1 MKTKIADFIRNN
13 GIVWKMPL
21 AAALSWEAA
30 KWAGSN
36 HPYLAPL
43 TAILCIQITVSK
55 SIQFAWQRVIGTI
68 AGVLVTSYIAPY
80 IGLNGWS
87 IGLLML
93 LGSIIVWRMNL
104 DHAVTIQVAISIL
117 LVLYFQS
124 KMPSYPYDRIRD
136 TVIGAVVAV
145 LIHILLFPPDSINT
159 AKQKMIRFADHLT
172 VLFFKT
178 AEWVEDGCSTSKAPT
193 IEKELQTLFQ
203 KLHQATTDLDKANQ
217 SLRYN
222 LLAQK
227 KRAAID
233 ELTRQMDQLRSSF
246 ANLSD
251 MIRIFIKWSKSGNF
265 SKEDGRIWGDHL
277 NTLGLLVKNWKT
289 MLDDSKQTM
298 FEPTS
303 ASLAIKAPAHMANEQ
318 YPLALYMNAEQVVQD
333 FQKNIFFNKNS

>member
-87 IGLLML
+87 IGLLLL

-159 AKQKMIRFADHLT
+159 AEQKMIRFADHLT
-172 VLFFKT
+172 VLFF
-178 AEWVEDGCSTSKAPT
+178 
-193 IEKELQTLFQ
+193 
-203 KLHQATTDLDKANQ
+203 
-217 SLRYN
+217 
-222 LLAQK
+222 
-227 KRAAID
+227 
-233 ELTRQMDQLRSSF
+233 
-246 ANLSD
+246 
-251 MIRIFIKWSKSGNF
+251 
-265 SKEDGRIWGDHL
+265 
-277 NTLGLLVKNWKT
+277 
-289 MLDDSKQTM
+289 
-298 FEPTS
+298 
-303 ASLAIKAPAHMANEQ
+303 
-318 YPLALYMNAEQVVQD
+318 
-333 FQKNIFFNKNS
+333 

>member
-1 MKTKIADFIRNN
+1 M
-13 GIVWKMPL
+13 
-21 AAALSWEAA
+21 
-30 KWAGSN
+30 
-36 HPYLAPL
+36 
-43 TAILCIQITVSK
+43 
-55 SIQFAWQRVIGTI
+55 
-68 AGVLVTSYIAPY
+68 
-80 IGLNGWS
+80 
-87 IGLLML
+87 
-93 LGSIIVWRMNL
+93 
-104 DHAVTIQVAISIL
+104 
-117 LVLYFQS
+117 
-124 KMPSYPYDRIRD
+124 
-136 TVIGAVVAV
+136 
-145 LIHILLFPPDSINT
+145 
-159 AKQKMIRFADHLT
+159 
-172 VLFFKT
+172 
-178 AEWVEDGCSTSKAPT
+178 
-193 IEKELQTLFQ
+193 QTLFQ

>member
-1 MKTKIADFIRNN
+1 
-13 GIVWKMPL
+13 MPL

-30 KWAGSN
+30 KWGGSN

-178 AEWVEDGCSTSKAPT
+178 AEWVENGCYTSKAPT

-203 KLHQATTDLDKANQ
+203 ELHQATTDLDKANQ

-289 MLDDSKQTM
+289 MLDDPKQTM